1 MQQPYPW
8 QQAAW
13 QAQQQRIAAGRLPH
27 ALLLCGPAGLGKLDF
42 AQLLARSLLC
52 EQPASLPA
60 ASAHGGGD
68 QEPLRGATAIA
79 GLPCGSCRGCQLL
92 DAGTHPDFQAVQPE
106 EEGKEITIGQIRE
119 LLTWQTLTPQYGR
132 SRIVIIEPADRMNAN
147 AANALLKTLEE
158 PGRDALLLLVSAR
171 PAALL
176 PTIRSRCQQLPFV
189 AQWGTEAQ
197 AWLSERLGD
206 AAQAE
211 LALAISGGTP
221 LRALTLVETG
231 GMERRERLF
240 ADFAAMLDGSR
251 DPVALAAQWLELPV
265 QETLATLHGWSVDM
279 ARLQAGAAD
288 GRLDNPD
295 LRQRLQALCE
305 RVDLAQ
311 LLHRQAQLQEAMR
324 LARGHPNLQLLLE
337 ELLLGWSGMGGTA
350 ARRAAPTR

>member
-1 MQQPYPW
+1 MPPPYPW

-13 QAQQQRIAAGRLPH
+13 QALQQRIAAGRLPH
-27 ALLLCGPAGLGKLDF
+27 ALLLSGPAGLGKLDF
-42 AQLLARSLLC
+42 ARLLARSLLC
-52 EQPASLPA
+52 EQPA
-60 ASAHGGGD
+60 GGD
-68 QEPLRGATAIA
+68 EELARGTPAVT
-79 GLPCGSCRGCQLL
+79 GLPCGACRGCQLL

-119 LLTWQTLTPQYGR
+119 LLAWQTLTPQYGR
-132 SRIVIIEPADRMNAN
+132 ARVVIIEPADRMNAN

-176 PTIRSRCQQLPFV
+176 PTIRSRCQQLPFA

-197 AWLSERLGD
+197 AWLGERLPD
-206 AAQAE
+206 AVQAE
-211 LALAISGGTP
+211 LALAICGGTP
-221 LRALTLVETG
+221 LRALTLVESG
-231 GMERRERLF
+231 GMERREHLF
-240 ADFAAMLDGSR
+240 ADFVALWDGGLE
-251 DPVALAAQWLELPV
+251 PVALAARWLELPA
-265 QETLATLHGWSVDM
+265 QETLATLHGWCVDM
-279 ARLQAGAAD
+279 ARLQAGAVD
-288 GRLDNPD
+288 VRLDNPD

-311 LLHRQAQLQEAMR
+311 LLHRQGQLQEAMR
-324 LARGHPNLQLLLE
+324 LARGHPNMQLLLE

>member
-8 QQAAW
+8 QQTTWHAL
-13 QAQQQRIAAGRLPH
+13 QQRIAADRLPH

-42 AQLLARSLLC
+42 ARLLVRSLLC
-52 EQPASLPA
+52 EQPVPLPA
-60 ASAHGGGD
+60 SPARGGGEE
-68 QEPLRGATAIA
+68 EPLRGTTVIA

-106 EEGKEITIGQIRE
+106 EEGKEITIGQIRD

-132 SRIVIIEPADRMNAN
+132 ARIVIIEPADRMNAN

-189 AQWGTEAQ
+189 AQRGIEAQ

-231 GMERRERLF
+231 GMERRAQLF
-240 ADFAAMLDGSR
+240 GEFEAVLTGKQE
-251 DPVALAAQWLELPV
+251 PVALAATWLEPPV
-265 QETLATLHGWSVDM
+265 QATLATLHGWYVDM
-279 ARLQAGAAD
+279 ARLKAGVPAA
-288 GRLDNPD
+288 RLDNPD

-305 RVDLAQ
+305 QVDLAQ
-311 LLHRQAQLQEAMR
+311 LLHRQGQLQEAMR
-324 LARGHPNLQLLLE
+324 LARGHPNVQLLLE
-337 ELLLGWSGMGGTA
+337 ELLLGWSSVGGTA
-350 ARRAAPTR
+350 ARSAAPTR